1 MCPIFAPF
9 SQIGP
14 KVWVRGGAGAAARES
29 ETHLDHDEGSSIFV
43 EGERHD
49 GLLVYPA
56 RNSLSRPLLLRLLS
70 ATPISV
76 SLPLLL
82 DFQTLRTEPSP
93 PCPRKKKKKSVE
105 ISTDPVFVYE
115 VQSTGRTT
123 KYSVCE
129 VKQTSDLL
137 DLSIDFRSILDRSAR
152 ECRECNVK
160 ICLTVFR
167 ERRSFFSFPVVKIG
181 SPCGG
186 VVLSKTE
193 HCELRVVVVMDDKK
207 RYRPKRCEQEKI

>member
-1 MCPIFAPF
+1 VCPIFAPF

-82 DFQTLRTEPSP
+82 DFQTLRTALRRPARE
-93 PCPRKKKKKSVE
+93 KKKKKTPAQKTVIPK
-105 ISTDPVFVYE
+105 ISAILLIVKLANELAVFFI
-115 VQSTGRTT
+115 
-123 KYSVCE
+123 
-129 VKQTSDLL
+129 
-137 DLSIDFRSILDRSAR
+137 SIFMNQFYHFVSSNF
-152 ECRECNVK
+152 CC
-160 ICLTVFR
+160 
-167 ERRSFFSFPVVKIG
+167 
-181 SPCGG
+181 
-186 VVLSKTE
+186 
-193 HCELRVVVVMDDKK
+193 
-207 RYRPKRCEQEKI
+207 